1 MGPHTATCGSVARLR
16 SLARQLRAQQ
26 PPGVTSSPPPH
37 PAAAAEPSAKRVW
50 FVRHG
55 ESQTNV
61 SGDWTHRDP
70 DLTANGR
77 AQAERVP
84 LDPILADALAPPD
97 SGSRA
102 ELVVVS
108 PLLRTLRTA
117 MVALGEQQ
125 PPLPMVANPD
135 IQETFPLPCDTG
147 RPTSVIAPLFPR
159 VDMSTLPQ
167 NWYELGKTDAEGE
180 STLPLLEGF
189 ELGDPITD
197 EVTEIVR
204 GGTEMRCRLF
214 TQWMVRSPTLLPR
227 SSRGFSEW

>member
-1 MGPHTATCGSVARLR
+1 MEPPAVDRLR
-16 SLARQLRAQQ
+16 RLARQLRAQQ
-26 PPGVTSSPPPH
+26 RPASSPPPH

-84 LDPILADALAPPD
+84 LDPILADALAAPN

-135 IQETFPLPCDTG
+135 IQETFRHQPALP
-147 RPTSVIAPLFPR
+147 PS
-159 VDMSTLPQ
+159 
-167 NWYELGKTDAEGE
+167 
-180 STLPLLEGF
+180 
-189 ELGDPITD
+189 
-197 EVTEIVR
+197 
-204 GGTEMRCRLF
+204 
-214 TQWMVRSPTLLPR
+214 
-227 SSRGFSEW
+227 